1 MSDQKH
7 RVCSARPGQLDQKA
21 REAPKGMLRK
31 EGRLAAK
38 RRKPQQARKVRRERP
53 AIKDREAILTGGLP
67 NPVGLQGAQSAQGV
81 QRPTGPQSNQ
91 GPTGSQ
97 GPKGDIGAGLHGYN
111 IVRLDVVGDSK
122 SRTITVPCPA
132 VIKFWEA
139 DTRLHGTMCLCRAIC
154 D

>member
-1 MSDQKH
+1 
-7 RVCSARPGQLDQKA
+7 
-21 REAPKGMLRK
+21 MLRK

-91 GPTGSQ
+91 GPTSSQ

-111 IVRLDVVGDSK
+111 IVRLDVVADRN

-139 DTRLHGTMCLCRAIC
+139 DTQFHGTMCSCRTIC